1 MDGVVPGVVGQLFGE
16 VVLPLIAPAV
26 CCPELGLAR
35 GGSWLA
41 PIPQTLSDRAWQR
54 ASPAVGV
61 LYFFFCMCVSFSLEA
76 CSLRLQRALL

>member
-1 MDGVVPGVVGQLFGE
+1 MGLQSRGAAGRGHISPWGKWGMDGVVPGVVGQLFGE

-41 PIPQTLSDRAWQR
+41 PIPQTLSDRAWQ
-54 ASPAVGV
+54 
-61 LYFFFCMCVSFSLEA
+61 
-76 CSLRLQRALL
+76 